1 MLCWWPWLGLWG
13 FWGAFAW
20 PAWRTSKR
28 GLASVVDLLGNW
40 LDSSKVGGL
49 NFASS
54 NESVSVF
61 EERACTVVEATIYPP
76 GSQRGAATVVVH
88 WWWCIFMQSE
98 RYVSRALAR
107 SPFCSGTATLPRRT
121 TISNT

>member
-1 MLCWWPWLGLWG
+1 MGLWG

-61 EERACTVVEATIYPP
+61 EERACTVVEATIYPRVH
-76 GSQRGAATVVVH
+76 RGVRQL
-88 WWWCIFMQSE
+88 WWFIGGG
-98 RYVSRALAR
+98 VSLCRVKDMCRVL
-107 SPFCSGTATLPRRT
+107 
-121 TISNT
+121 